1 MTAEPDGRRGATG
14 ATTVG
19 FHESPW
25 GLPRPPGSA
34 ASPRW
39 PSRSPP
45 GCGKTEFPD
54 AMGESSVVLS
64 GGWCFS
70 GFVVTPGLWRLAAL
84 RGAALRSRGTA
95 ALRPRPAQPW
105 HIPGGV
111 TSSRHRFRG
120 SRRSRP
126 NPRRGC
132 LKGKLA
138 QTWRRA
144 FSRGSSCETGQ
155 AGAVTPSRCD
165 IAAQETIAT
174 QPQNRN

>member
-1 MTAEPDGRRGATG
+1 MTAGPGGRRGATG

-54 AMGESSVVLS
+54 AVGESSGVLS

-70 GFVVTPGLWRLAAL
+70 GSVVTPGLWRLAAR

-95 ALRPRPAQPW
+95 ALRSRAQPW
-105 HIPGGV
+105 RI
-111 TSSRHRFRG
+111 
-120 SRRSRP
+120 
-126 NPRRGC
+126 PRRGD
-132 LKGKLA
+132 KLPA
-138 QTWRRA
+138 PFRWLQEEP
-144 FSRGSSCETGQ
+144 SQPSPGLCEGE
-155 AGAVTPSRCD
+155 AGADVAKGVFPG
-165 IAAQETIAT
+165 QLL
-174 QPQNRN
+174 